1 MPDEKRIPV
10 GPGGPAGPEP
20 EDGTGGEPESEHFD
34 GRPVLLFATAEAW
47 ERWIEAQPADSPGLW
62 LKVAKKGCTTPS
74 IDYATAVESALCFG
88 WIDSQIRAYDESFYL
103 QRFTPRKAR
112 SKWSRVNRDKAS
124 ALIKAARMR
133 PSGLRE
139 VELAKSDGRWDAAY
153 AGQAS
158 MTVPADLQAA
168 LDADPRA
175 AEFFA
180 GLDRANRFAV
190 LWRIHDAK
198 RADTR
203 ALRIA
208 RYVAMLHDHEVIH
221 PREPKKKDA

>member
-1 MPDEKRIPV
+1 MADEKRIRTDPAR
-10 GPGGPAGPEP
+10 PGP
-20 EDGTGGEPESEHFD
+20 EDGTGSEAEPEHLD
-34 GRPVLLFATAEAW
+34 GRPVLLFATVEAW
-47 ERWIEAQPADSPGLW
+47 ERWLGAQPTDSPGLW
-62 LKVAKKGCTTPS
+62 MKVAKKGCPTPG
-74 IDYATAVESALCFG
+74 IDYPTAIDSALCFG
-88 WIDSQIRAYDESFYL
+88 WIDSQIRAYDDSFYL

-112 SKWSRVNRDKAS
+112 SKWSQVNRDKAD
-124 ALIKAARMR
+124 ALIAAGRMR
-133 PSGLRE
+133 PTGLRE
-139 VELAKSDGRWDAAY
+139 IELAKSDGRWDAAY

-158 MTVPADLQAA
+158 MPVPPDLQAA

-175 AEFFA
+175 AEFFTA
-180 GLDRANRFAV
+180 LDRANRFAV

-203 ALRIA
+203 ARRIE